1 MTKCKVCKAV
11 WSHRAMLHLAVP
23 DKARNSTTLSPPSV
37 HRPVS
42 QHPSLWTTP
51 QICISSLLLFWEVL
65 PLHKKNIPT
74 ILQKSV
80 KCLHLRIKKVLS
92 LQNKVIWT
100 KNFKLCNTYHLLL
113 SSLVHNS
120 HKASLT
126 LQTWSALHLCTSPPP
141 SCHMFQRPNPHPSVL
156 HAIMDE
162 RFGDWIKGAIVEWAA
177 EGGIFIGP
185 MSDHSLP
192 MSITDSLIEDIVRN
206 WTNWPLLIRILIKG
220 WWIDWWWSEFEV
232 YVALAVKAANCL
244 QKLS

>member
-1 MTKCKVCKAV
+1 MLTKCKVCKAV

-100 KNFKLCNTYHLLL
+100 KTFKLCNTYHLLL

-162 RFGDWIKGAIVEWAA
+162 RFGDWIKVQ
-177 EGGIFIGP
+177 
-185 MSDHSLP
+185 
-192 MSITDSLIEDIVRN
+192 
-206 WTNWPLLIRILIKG
+206 
-220 WWIDWWWSEFEV
+220 
-232 YVALAVKAANCL
+232 AANCL
-244 QKLS
+244 QKLSWLSTLSKCPELVYAVKAVDNLFQFHSCWLHVRAVKAVNSS